1 MNGNMKNFENNAQQT
16 KQSELMASSHQNMDK
31 KSIIGSLYEDRV
43 TYKYRAGDLKES
55 VKPTQRFSGVSESG
69 DDSCSAKFL
78 SFSIKNSWNSLSQTK
93 CKLWD
98 DKELDVLEGAK
109 FFSYFLG

>member
-1 MNGNMKNFENNAQQT
+1 MNGNIKNFDNNAQQT

-55 VKPTQRFSGVSESG
+55 VKPT
-69 DDSCSAKFL
+69 
-78 SFSIKNSWNSLSQTK
+78 
-93 CKLWD
+93 
-98 DKELDVLEGAK
+98 
-109 FFSYFLG
+109 